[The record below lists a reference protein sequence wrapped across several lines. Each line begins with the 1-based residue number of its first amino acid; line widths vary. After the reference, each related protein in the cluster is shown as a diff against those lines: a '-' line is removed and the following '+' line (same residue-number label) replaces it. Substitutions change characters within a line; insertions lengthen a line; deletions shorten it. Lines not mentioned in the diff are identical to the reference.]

1 MGNLKTLLKYTKE
14 ENTRL
19 MCEIM
24 PNPPPLRGCV
34 ELRGESKQPQSPRER
49 RRPIGAGR
57 SSARPRPPRAR
68 RRVTSPSDDP
78 RNRQREGTVPETTVD
93 EVP

>member
-1 MGNLKTLLKYTKE
+1 
-14 ENTRL
+14 

-49 RRPIGAGR
+49 RRPIGAVE
-57 SSARPRPPRAR
+57 RPIPRPPAPPRAR
-68 RRVTSPSDDP
+68 RRVTSLSDDP
-78 RNRQREGTVPETTVD
+78 RNRQREGPVPETTVD